1 MERFDGEEVGK
12 ENFDGAGMVMDAA
25 TDATYTVISTA
36 LPIIISKD
44 GGKTYATSETLGG
57 PSLSNDVTD
66 GVISTVGIFTEP
78 KSDGIPHGVEG
89 VARSEDG
96 GDSWAVFEVPGG
108 DVRFGAYPS
117 KDTWYVTSGMF
128 GGSTEAA
135 EGVHQLS
142 ARAAVSASGVQFK
155 ERKHFNANDT
165 VTGGGYT
172 AFISKTTDGGAT
184 WSTVFPN
191 DPSNFFYFNAID
203 CSSDLHCVAVAEG
216 DDADGEYDIRAYVT
230 FDGGESWNNA
240 IPKSTW
246 PEDTVMVSI
255 AGAAWVDDNE
265 GWLGATAKNRGLLQA
280 QFFHTTDGGK
290 TYTVEQQLD
299 DCYIMDIDF
308 ATNTGSTVGY
318 ASCIGSSGATSSMA
332 MYV

>member
-1 MERFDGEEVGK
+1 MCGGYLNDIGASVERFDGEEVGK

-36 LPIIISKD
+36 LPIII
-44 GGKTYATSETLGG
+44 SETLGG

-135 EGVHQLS
+135 LR
-142 ARAAVSASGVQFK
+142 ARSRLRVRRPVQ
-155 ERKHFNANDT
+155 
-165 VTGGGYT
+165 
-172 AFISKTTDGGAT
+172 GA
-184 WSTVFPN
+184 
-191 DPSNFFYFNAID
+191 
-203 CSSDLHCVAVAEG
+203 
-216 DDADGEYDIRAYVT
+216 
-230 FDGGESWNNA
+230 
-240 IPKSTW
+240 
-246 PEDTVMVSI
+246 
-255 AGAAWVDDNE
+255 
-265 GWLGATAKNRGLLQA
+265 QA
-280 QFFHTTDGGK
+280 
-290 TYTVEQQLD
+290 L
-299 DCYIMDIDF
+299 
-308 ATNTGSTVGY
+308 
-318 ASCIGSSGATSSMA
+318 
-332 MYV
+332 